1 MPTPFA
7 ALAKE
12 QQIDLLVGVA
22 RAALAEFGVNP
33 SEIESINHEFNS
45 TFRVVAEDG
54 KRYALRINVN
64 SERTVENLRAEV
76 TWVRQITEVVT
87 PKPMPTKS
95 GEYFVVIPSAE
106 AARDFACVLYS
117 WVEGEELGDEP
128 TEEQL
133 FALGAALA
141 KLHQTPKR
149 ELEPGCDLP
158 VLNDPLWH
166 DPDTLLGDEA
176 GLPEEQRELVTLAY
190 RRIADF
196 TNELYASGTPQ
207 VIHADLHG
215 WNAMWSESGITVF
228 DFDDCAIGFP
238 IQDLFTTLYYLD
250 TEEQDAAVLRGYASV
265 APVPVFSEEDRKL
278 LMIQRRLVLN
288 NILLHSATE
297 EFREMFPK
305 YTAETMR
312 RLREW
317 LN

>member
-7 ALAKE
+7 ALPKE
-12 QQIDLLVGVA
+12 QQIELLLGVA
-22 RAALAEFGVNP
+22 REALAKFGLKA

-45 TFRVVAEDG
+45 TFRVVADDG
-54 KRYALRINVN
+54 NRYALRINVN
-64 SERTVENLRAEV
+64 SERTIENLRAEV

-87 PKPMPTKS
+87 PKPMPTRS
-95 GEYFVVIPSAE
+95 GEFFVVISSA
-106 AARDFACVLYS
+106 AASRDFACVLYS
-117 WVEGEELGDEP
+117 WVDGEELGDEP

-141 KLHQTPKR
+141 KLHQVPKR
-149 ELEPGCDLP
+149 DLEPGCSLP
-158 VLNDPLWH
+158 VLDDALWH
-166 DPDTLLGDEA
+166 VPDTLLTDEA
-176 GLPEEQRELVTLAY
+176 GLSAEDREVVTQAYQRIT
-190 RRIADF
+190 DF
-196 TNELYASGTPQ
+196 TKALYASGTPQ

-215 WNAMWSESGITVF
+215 WNAMWSDSGITVF

-238 IQDLFTTLYYLD
+238 SQDIFTTLYYLD

-265 APVPVFSEEDRKL
+265 APVPSFSEEDRKL
-278 LMIQRRLVLN
+278 LLIQRRLVLN

-305 YTAETMR
+305 YTAETIR

-317 LN
+317 LS